1 MAANIDHVHPLPS
14 DGAESQRGDGQPV
27 GGIQEDRPR
36 QDSHSSIPVKCP
48 LRDVFIRCV
57 YMILNKS

>member
-1 MAANIDHVHPLPS
+1 MAAKIDYVDLLPS

-36 QDSHSSIPVKCP
+36 QGSE
-48 LRDVFIRCV
+48 LRPGQMSTSRCFH
-57 YMILNKS
+57 